1 MESAVT
7 MRLRFFS
14 SSLRA
19 FVPACLCACLS
30 FSAAAAP
37 DDAVQRVMDA
47 EAERIKHIE
56 RLMPAV
62 VCVHDEDRGGGGSG
76 VLIDRHG
83 YGLTNYHV
91 VMGMMGSRKG
101 LGGLSDGKLYELN
114 VLGIDVTGDVAMFR
128 LIGRDDFPFA
138 SLGDSSTIRTGD
150 PVIAMGNPFTLAED
164 YTPTVT
170 SGIVTG
176 IHRYQGEG
184 ETLVYTDCIQTDA
197 AINPGNSGG
206 PLFNARGQVIGIN
219 GRISAEMHKYAR
231 GRTNVGLGYAISTQ
245 QIKRFMPALRAG
257 LLAKHGTLLATV
269 IDDNKEVIFNDLYE
283 DAPAWN
289 AGVRTG
295 NRLLRFGDVDIG
307 SANQFL
313 NILGT
318 YPENWPVSISFD
330 SHGRTVHKVVR
341 LEGVTPPM
349 RREYS
354 VPDAVNRKAL
364 TETLD
369 AFRKRVCGARFP
381 ATPRSWSWTAVRSES
396 DTIVSF
402 TVTDARGRDAERT
415 QRNAKRRILSND
427 ESAIFIE
434 QGQEYTL
441 GSEESLV
448 YRAMYALRW
457 LLLADEDAWDRANAR
472 HAGADALINIDA
484 AGHVTRRRLL
494 ETVSARL
501 AEDVTLLVG
510 FELDTHLPARVL
522 VRDEPTQ
529 IEVEIE
535 LDDYRDVSGFT
546 WPHKITVRSPKLR
559 YEETISDLR
568 IEW

>member
-1 MESAVT
+1 MGSITTIV
-7 MRLRFFS
+7 
-14 SSLRA
+14 LRA
-19 FVPACLCACLS
+19 FVPSCLCA
-30 FSAAAAP
+30 FRVFAP
-37 DDAVQRVMDA
+37 DDAIQRALDA
-47 EAERIKHIE
+47 EAERIEHIQ

-62 VCVHDEDRGGGGSG
+62 VCIHDEDHGGGGSG

-101 LGGLSDGKLYELN
+101 LGGLSDGKLYKLE

-128 LIGRDDFPFA
+128 LKGRDDFPFA
-138 SLGDSSTIRTGD
+138 PLGDSSTIRTGD

-206 PLFNARGQVIGIN
+206 PLFNARGEVVGIN

-231 GRTNVGLGYAISTQ
+231 GRYNVGLGYAIAIQ
-245 QIKRFMPALRAG
+245 QIKRFMPSLRAG

-283 DAPAWN
+283 DAPGWN

-318 YPENWPVSISFD
+318 YPENWPVPISFD

-349 RREYS
+349 RHGYT
-354 VPDAVNRKAL
+354 VPDAVNRRAL
-364 TETLD
+364 TETLE
-369 AFRKRVCGARFP
+369 AFRKRVCGSRFP

-396 DTIVSF
+396 DNKLSF
-402 TVTDARGRDAERT
+402 RVTDARGRDAERIEG
-415 QRNAKRRILSND
+415 NANRRILSND
-427 ESAIFIE
+427 ESANFIE
-434 QGQEYTL
+434 NGQEYTL

-457 LLLADEDAWDRANAR
+457 LLLADEDLWTRAKAR
-472 HAGADALINIDA
+472 HAGADALVDIDA
-484 AGHVTRRRLL
+484 SGHVIRRRLL
-494 ETVSARL
+494 ETVSAQL

-522 VRDEPTQ
+522 VRDEPRQ
-529 IEVEIE
+529 LEVEIE
-535 LDDYRDVSGFT
+535 LDDYRNINGFT
-546 WPHKITVRSPKLR
+546 WPHKINIRSPKLR
-559 YEETISDLR
+559 YDETMSDLR